1 MEAVASQPA
10 VVPGVS
16 ADVTPVAG
24 GTSMTALPSAMKEL
38 ARFFLNLSGSSSL
51 GASGDSAGVTASG
64 AALGDLAG
72 PSSSA
77 SGAATFC
84 GTAAPPAGAGVLP
97 DASDALPSVSGERR
111 RRVRSRSRDR
121 RSRSSSDRTGFY
133 SRLFLVE
140 KATGGWRPV
149 IDLSHLNDFVQL
161 TPFKMETVAS
171 VLLSVR
177 EGDFLASLD
186 LKDAYFQ
193 IPIHGSSRKLLRFMS
208 EGTVY
213 QFKALCFGLSTAPQ
227 VFTRV
232 FAAVSA
238 WAHARGIRL
247 LRYLDDWL
255 VLSSS
260 EKKAKESIRE
270 LLSLCRTLGIVIN
283 EKKSDLVPSQSAK
296 YLGMTIDTG
305 AGKVFPSL
313 ARVEK
318 FLAVAE
324 RFCSM
329 QSPPAQLW
337 QVILGHLAS
346 LERLVPHGRL
356 RMRSLQWH
364 LKSQWSPESDPPSLP
379 VALPEEARRDLS
391 WWMVRDHL
399 LVGVRFGTPAPD
411 LHLYSDASS
420 SGWGAHLLDQNVSG
434 VLSAQEKLLHINLLE
449 MKALFLALQAFQ
461 EDVAGHHVTAMCDN
475 STVVAY
481 VNKTGGHGVEASVFV
496 DQPPSEMDGV
506 FRRPSRSEVSSRRVQ
521 RPGRCTQPSRASCG
535 DRVVSPPSGGE
546 STSSYAWQSVDRPV
560 RDLPQREAAP
570 ILLACPGSTGR
581 LRGCVSSSLGRPG
594 SLRVPSLCSGRSGD
608 RSRPAVIASRDDSG
622 RTSLAREGVV
632 RRLAAST
639 DPTTPGST
647 LLGQAALAAPLQPV
661 PSRRPRAEPSRVAT
675 LKRHY
680 RKSGFSG
687 RAARVLSG
695 VLRES
700 SSRLYQSRWKIF
712 CGWCR
717 GRSVAPVN
725 ASVPVVVD
733 FLIHLRQDKGL
744 SVSAVK
750 GYCSAL
756 NSVLALKGRDLA
768 ASREI
773 TTLLRSFARSVNPV
787 ELRPPAWDVS
797 LVLQSLTGAPYE
809 PLRTCEERFLAQ
821 KTLFL
826 LALASAKRIG
836 ELHALSYRVSHTR
849 DWGEVSFAFVTGFV
863 AKTQDPSS
871 LAPRFEGFTVPALTN
886 ARKNRNGR
894 LLCPVRAV
902 KVYLDRTAPH
912 RPRCER
918 LFVTAGRS
926 KKEISKTTVSFWLRK
941 TISRAYELSGTALP
955 VPAPRARET
964 SGIAPSILF
973 RKNFAV
979 DQVLKAGTWRR
990 HTTFTRH
997 YLRDIA
1003 HKSLDTFHLGPVV
1016 AAQSVV

>member
-1 MEAVASQPA
+1 
-10 VVPGVS
+10 
-16 ADVTPVAG
+16 
-24 GTSMTALPSAMKEL
+24 
-38 ARFFLNLSGSSSL
+38 
-51 GASGDSAGVTASG
+51 
-64 AALGDLAG
+64 
-72 PSSSA
+72 
-77 SGAATFC
+77 
-84 GTAAPPAGAGVLP
+84 
-97 DASDALPSVSGERR
+97 
-111 RRVRSRSRDR
+111 
-121 RSRSSSDRTGFY
+121 
-133 SRLFLVE
+133 
-140 KATGGWRPV
+140 
-149 IDLSHLNDFVQL
+149 
-161 TPFKMETVAS
+161 
-171 VLLSVR
+171 
-177 EGDFLASLD
+177 
-186 LKDAYFQ
+186 
-193 IPIHGSSRKLLRFMS
+193 MS

-213 QFKALCFGLSTAPQ
+213 QFRALCFGLSTAPQ

-238 WAHARGIRL
+238 WAHSRGIRL

-318 FLAVAE
+318 FLSVAE
-324 RFCSM
+324 RFCSI

-356 RMRSLQWH
+356 RMCSLQWH
-364 LKSQWSPESDPPSLP
+364 LKTHWSPESDPPSLP

-391 WWMVRDHL
+391 WWMVKDHL
-399 LVGVRFGTPAPD
+399 LMGVRFGTPAPD

-434 VLSAQEKLLHINLLE
+434 VWSALEKLLHINLLE
-449 MKALFLALQAFQ
+449 MKALFLGLQAFQ

-481 VNKTGGHGVEASVFV
+481 VNKRGHGVQVPVFV
-496 DQPPSEMDGV
+496 DQPPSEMDGE
-506 FRRPSRSEVSSRRVQ
+506 FRRPSRCEVSTRRVQ
-521 RPGRCTQPSRASCG
+521 RPGRCSQPSRASCR
-535 DRVVSPPSGGE
+535 DRVVSPSSGGE
-546 STSSYAWQSVDRPV
+546 STSSCVGQSVNRPV
-560 RDLPQREAAP
+560 CDLPQHDCSLVPDPQAVFEDAFRHPWDDRDLYAFPPFA
-570 ILLACPGSTGR
+570 LVGR
-581 LRGCVSSSLGRPG
+581 
-594 SLRVPSLCSGRSGD
+594 
-608 RSRPAVIASRDDSG
+608 VIAR
-622 RTSLAREGVV
+622 V
-632 RRLAAST
+632 RQS
-639 DPTTPGST
+639 
-647 LLGQAALAAPLQPV
+647 
-661 PSRRPRAEPSRVAT
+661 SRVAMT
-675 LKRHY
+675 LVAPLWPEKEWFADLLLLLTQPPLALPCWDKLLRQPHCSLFHQGVHALNLHAW
-680 RKSGFSG
+680 RLSNDTTES
-687 RAARVLSG
+687 RAF
-695 VLRES
+695 REGLLESCQGS
-700 SSRLYQSRWKIF
+700 SESLPLDCTSRD
-712 CGWCR
+712 
-717 GRSVAPVN
+717 GRSSVVGVVEGALLQSN
-725 ASVPVVVD
+725 ATVPVVVD

-756 NSVLALKGRDLA
+756 NSVLVLKGRDLA

-787 ELRPPAWDVS
+787 ELRPPALDVS

-809 PLRTCEERFLAQ
+809 PLRTCGERLLAQ

-826 LALASAKRIG
+826 LALASAKCIG

-871 LAPRFEGFTVPALTN
+871 LAPQFDGFTVPALPN
-886 ARKNRNGR
+886 ARKNR
-894 LLCPVRAV
+894 
-902 KVYLDRTAPH
+902 TASH

-926 KKEISKTTVSFWLRK
+926 KEEIAKTTVSFWLRK

-964 SGIAPSILF
+964 RGIASSILF